1 MRKVFSL
8 RVTRYASRFT
18 HPPDNSLNIPKKT

>member
-1 MRKVFSL
+1 MRKIFSL

-18 HPPDNSLNIPKKT
+18 HQPVGTLDIPKKT